1 MADIA
6 VVFGWGP
13 DVTGRMDLEELSYW
27 WTKARARA
35 PGQEEDDD

>member
-13 DVTGRMDLEELSYW
+13 DITGPMSLDDLSYW
-27 WTKARARA
+27 WGKAKARSGA
-35 PGQEEDDD
+35 EDTDD

>member
-13 DVTGRMDLEELSYW
+13 DITGPMSLEDLVYW
-27 WTKARARA
+27 WTKAKARA
-35 PGQEEDDD
+35 TGGDDTDG